1 METKEENS
9 HSAINAHS
17 TLSLV
22 FGILTLLFLCLSTFP
37 FPFTTII
44 CFPLS
49 FLFGILALVF
59 GIISLNRIR
68 QRNESGRPMAWI
80 GIMAGGF
87 ILLCVIC
94 MVITIGSLFIFSPNL
109 IQAAPFLHSFD
120 I

>member
-1 METKEENS
+1 
-9 HSAINAHS
+9 
-17 TLSLV
+17 
-22 FGILTLLFLCLSTFP
+22 
-37 FPFTTII
+37 
-44 CFPLS
+44 
-49 FLFGILALVF
+49 
-59 GIISLNRIR
+59 
-68 QRNESGRPMAWI
+68 MAWI